1 MSAML
6 ETLAPAPQ
14 ADDTAAIVL
23 EQTDRLLAQHVTPAC
38 LTAADAGTWAADAW
52 AALEQAGL
60 PLALVPEEAGGVGL
74 SPAVAAQVMRRTGY
88 HALPVPL
95 PETMIANALWVEAG
109 GDPIEGPTTLAPDC
123 GSARLTRSGSGWVL
137 SGTLPRVPW
146 GAAAQH
152 VLLTAAGDLGE
163 GHLVLLPHGAHAVR
177 TRRNLANEPRDSL
190 DLSGVVLA
198 DQQVRPLPSS
208 VAAAGEDGLMLFG
221 AYIRAQQMAG
231 AMERCL
237 DFALAYANERK
248 QFGRPIGRFQAIQHM
263 LAEAAGHSAAAGAA
277 AQVAARAYGGP
288 HFPFAAAIAKA
299 RAGEAAGRVA
309 EICHQV
315 HGAMG
320 FTHEHPLHFFTRR
333 LWAWRD
339 EYGREAHWQAKIG
352 NAVCAAGG
360 EALWPMLVA
369 MRAGTAQG

>member
-14 ADDTAAIVL
+14 ADDTTAIVL
-23 EQTDRLLAQHVTPAC
+23 EQTDRLLAQHVTPEC
-38 LTAADAGTWAADAW
+38 LAAADAGTWPDAAW
-52 AALEQAGL
+52 RALEVAGL
-60 PLALVPEEAGGVGL
+60 PLALVPEDAGGVGL
-74 SPAVAAQVMRRTGY
+74 PPPVAAHVIRRVGY
-88 HALPVPL
+88 HALPAPL
-95 PETMIANALWVEAG
+95 AETMIGNALWVEAG
-109 GDPIEGPTTLAPDC
+109 GDPVEGPVTLAPSD
-123 GSARLTRSGSGWVL
+123 AEVRLTRSGNGWVL
-137 SGTLPRVPW
+137 GGTLRSVPW
-146 GAAAQH
+146 GGSVPH
-152 VLLTAAGDLGE
+152 VLMTAAGDLGE
-163 GHLVLLPHGAHAVR
+163 CRLVLLPRRAPAAR
-177 TRRNLANEPRDSL
+177 TRRNLANEPRDTL
-190 DLSGVVLA
+190 DLAGIVVA
-198 DQQVRPLPSS
+198 DGQVRPLPSS
-208 VAAAGEDGLMLFG
+208 VAAAGEDRLSVFG
-221 AYIRAQQMAG
+221 AYVRAQQTAG
-231 AMERCL
+231 ALERCL
-237 DFALAYANERK
+237 DFALVYANERK

-277 AQVAARAYGGP
+277 AQLAARACGGP
-288 HFPFAAAIAKA
+288 HFAFATAVAKA

-352 NAVCAAGG
+352 RVVCAAGG

-369 MRAGTAQG
+369 MRAGAAQD